1 MHPAPR
7 GRTGAARE
15 PAEGGSGRFEGPKSS
30 ASPCQLLARRFS
42 CVKTCWST
50 SRTRC
55 GRPCRTAFV
64 CIVLAQDLSTLPVS
78 ERNLLA
84 QHLGCSHVWPWE
96 SSSEPPDVSSFA
108 APGLVRTVRRLLM
121 LILLQT
127 TCFLSYPGPADA
139 RSRYPPLS
147 PWEGPVT
154 GLFALVPTGLPVQVL
169 EPTSVLW
176 KRRKSITDPKPR
188 LQSELQHF
196 QEQRIVLEL
205 PVCNQQGMAILMK
218 CPASKLQMVPQAS
231 CRQRT
236 GCPCGPGTAS
246 PKYAAA
252 RARGAC

>member
-1 MHPAPR
+1 MIVSARMKQVHQKQAGP
-7 GRTGAARE
+7 GAL
-15 PAEGGSGRFEGPKSS
+15 SGRKRSELTKPCILRQEAAQELQENLQRVAQD
-30 ASPCQLLARRFS
+30 ASKGRRAQHLPCQLLARRFS

-55 GRPCRTAFV
+55 GRRCRTAFV

-139 RSRYPPLS
+139 PAIRLFAVGRACN
-147 PWEGPVT
+147 GPV
-154 GLFALVPTGLPVQVL
+154 
-169 EPTSVLW
+169 
-176 KRRKSITDPKPR
+176 
-188 LQSELQHF
+188 
-196 QEQRIVLEL
+196 
-205 PVCNQQGMAILMK
+205 
-218 CPASKLQMVPQAS
+218 
-231 CRQRT
+231 
-236 GCPCGPGTAS
+236 
-246 PKYAAA
+246 
-252 RARGAC
+252 